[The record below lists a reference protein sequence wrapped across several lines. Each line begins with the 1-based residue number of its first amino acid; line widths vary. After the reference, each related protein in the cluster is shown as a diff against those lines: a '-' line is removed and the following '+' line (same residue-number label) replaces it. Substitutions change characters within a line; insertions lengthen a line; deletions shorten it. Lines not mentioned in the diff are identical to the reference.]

1 MNFPKKHSDMNN
13 NFYIEPTANVY
24 TQLTYNKN
32 REEEY
37 CGVNYLDKRVS
48 SIRLIDFYRKYN
60 DLKNKL
66 KELDKALEEYK
77 AEVLD
82 NIKLEDDKIFIK
94 QVHYKTAFK
103 NLVEAHEE
111 LVNIEVCNYNQYNSQ
126 LFDEYA

>member
-1 MNFPKKHSDMNN
+1 MNN
-13 NFYIEPTANVY
+13 NFYIEPIASVY
-24 TQLTYNKN
+24 TQLVYDKN

-37 CGVNYLDKRVS
+37 CEVNYLNKRAS

-60 DLKNKL
+60 DVKNKL

-82 NIKLEDDKIFIK
+82 NIESEDDKIFIK

-111 LVNIEVCNYNQYNSQ
+111 LVNVEVCNCNQHNS
-126 LFDEYA
+126 

>member
-1 MNFPKKHSDMNN
+1 MNN
-13 NFYIEPTANVY
+13 YFYIEPATNVY
-24 TQLTYNKN
+24 TQLTYDKN

-37 CGVNYLDKRVS
+37 CEVNYLNKRAS

-60 DLKNKL
+60 DVKNKL

-82 NIKLEDDKIFIK
+82 NIESEDDKIFIK

-111 LVNIEVCNYNQYNSQ
+111 LVNVEVCNYNQHNSQ

>member
-1 MNFPKKHSDMNN
+1 MNN
-13 NFYIEPTANVY
+13 NFYIEPIASVY
-24 TQLTYNKN
+24 TQLVYDKN

-37 CGVNYLDKRVS
+37 CEVNYLNKRAS

-60 DLKNKL
+60 DVKNKL

-82 NIKLEDDKIFIK
+82 NIESEDDKIFIK

>member
-1 MNFPKKHSDMNN
+1 MNN
-13 NFYIEPTANVY
+13 NFYIEPIASVY
-24 TQLTYNKN
+24 TQLVYDKN

-37 CGVNYLDKRVS
+37 CEVNYLNKRAS

-60 DLKNKL
+60 DVKNKL

-82 NIKLEDDKIFIK
+82 DKEPEDDKVFIK

-111 LVNIEVCNYNQYNSQ
+111 LVNVKVFNNEDRDINS
-126 LFDEYA
+126 FNTYA

>member
-1 MNFPKKHSDMNN
+1 MSDNFR
-13 NFYIEPTANVY
+13 IESITNIH
-24 TQLTYNKN
+24 TQLAYNKN
-32 REEEY
+32 KERREY
-37 CGVNYLDKRVS
+37 CEVSYLNKRAS

-60 DLKNKL
+60 DVKNKL

-82 NIKLEDDKIFIK
+82 NIESEDDKIFIK
-94 QVHYKTAFK
+94 QVHYKTVFK

>member
-1 MNFPKKHSDMNN
+1 MSFLKKHSDMNN
-13 NFYIEPTANVY
+13 YFYIEPTTNVY
-24 TQLTYNKN
+24 TQLAYNKN

-37 CGVNYLDKRVS
+37 RGVNYLDKRVS

-77 AEVLD
+77 VEVLD

>member
-1 MNFPKKHSDMNN
+1 MNN
-13 NFYIEPTANVY
+13 YFYIEPTTNVY
-24 TQLTYNKN
+24 TQLTYDKN
-32 REEEY
+32 REGEY
-37 CGVNYLDKRVS
+37 RGVNYLDKRVS

-77 AEVLD
+77 VEVLD

-94 QVHYKTAFK
+94 QVHYKTVFK

>member
-1 MNFPKKHSDMNN
+1 MNN
-13 NFYIEPTANVY
+13 NFYIEPIASVY
-24 TQLTYNKN
+24 TQLVYDKN

-37 CGVNYLDKRVS
+37 CEVNYLNKRAS

-60 DLKNKL
+60 DVKNKL

-82 NIKLEDDKIFIK
+82 NIESEDDKIFIK

-103 NLVEAHEE
+103 NLIEAHEE
-111 LVNIEVCNYNQYNSQ
+111 LVNVEVCNCNQHNSQ